1 MGTRSYRRANPQPK
15 RLPAFDAGGVVKP
28 GRREAITRG
37 GGTSVA
43 TFRHPTGR
51 PDLIPEI
58 FSGARGI
65 PADINLYFG
74 RVTHRLTPGFINAV
88 TLHLEARARRAGRAG
103 RESWATKSARARLRA
118 ARRRR
123 RAAQAAPERRQVT
136 LVRFEQCI
144 VRGRER
150 QREQQR
156 KRLPQQLVVAGRVE
170 PWVTHDA
177 RLPLEATLHGV
188 VHADEVNLDLTR
200 ATSRDDALQQIEVAV
215 VRSHDDQPSRGR
227 ATR

>member
-1 MGTRSYRRANPQPK
+1 MGTRSYRRANPEPK

-118 ARRRR
+118 ARRIR
-123 RAAQAAPERRQVT
+123 RAARAA
-136 LVRFEQCI
+136 
-144 VRGRER
+144 RGR
-150 QREQQR
+150 
-156 KRLPQQLVVAGRVE
+156 
-170 PWVTHDA
+170 
-177 RLPLEATLHGV
+177 
-188 VHADEVNLDLTR
+188 
-200 ATSRDDALQQIEVAV
+200 
-215 VRSHDDQPSRGR
+215 RGR
-227 ATR
+227 RTSTRTLRARRTANDRRRPRSRWCRRYGSPAPAQGPPGGSLRTN